1 MDINKTLS
9 DEFAIKPEHAN
20 NIVKLIDE
28 GNTIPFIARYRK
40 EMHGACN
47 DQVLREFADRLNYLR
62 NLEKRK
68 SEVKASIESKDK
80 WTDEI
85 GSALEKAATLTEV
98 EDIYRPFKQ
107 KKKTRAKVAEE
118 KGLMPLADIIWAQE
132 LQTGSVGEIAARYA
146 DEEKGVGSA
155 KEALSGALDI
165 IAERIS
171 DDAELRK
178 TLRAYLSS
186 DGSIVASPVKD
197 APEDKAK
204 VYETYKDYNEKVVR
218 IPPHRILALNRGEA
232 ENCLKVG
239 LSADAEHAYE
249 IIRSAVK
256 KSSIFDNVMESA
268 IVDSYERLIYPS
280 LEREVRGE
288 LTDKADEQ
296 AIKMFEV
303 NLRPLLMQPPLK
315 GKVIMGLD
323 PAYRT
328 GCKIAVID
336 TEGNV
341 LAYTVVFPTPP
352 KPRTEEAKAKLK
364 DLIEKFSVDVIAI
377 GNGTASKESEIFVA
391 ELIKEVNRPV
401 CYAIVN
407 EAGASVYS
415 ASKLGAEEFPTLDV
429 STRSAVSIARRLL
442 DPLAELIKIDVKS
455 IGVGQ
460 YQHDMPQKRLTE
472 VLDGVVEDC
481 VNSVGVDLNT
491 ASQSLLARVAGL
503 NAGVAKSIVDYRK
516 TSPFSSRE
524 QLLKVPKLGPKA
536 YEQCAGFLRIPGGES
551 VLDNTGV
558 HPESYE
564 AAKKLLKMYG
574 FGDDDVR
581 YGRVSDIRE
590 RVTRDGKAHV
600 AEQIGVGEPTLEDMI
615 NELIRPGRDIRD
627 SLPPVTLRADLLDI
641 NDLKDGMELDGVV
654 RNVIDFGAFVD
665 IGVHHDGLVH
675 ISEISDGYIRH
686 PSEVLKVGDAVKVK
700 VIGVDIDKHRINLSI
715 KQASG
720 AKLVPPSAARPPR
733 KERPSG
739 SSVGGEA
746 RKPQGG
752 SRDRREPKKNG
763 GYVGSRPSGKGG
775 ERRYEGKDRRDSRSL
790 DDMLAALKNKF
801 DRH

>member
-1 MDINKTLS
+1 MDINKALS
-9 DEFAIKPEHAN
+9 EEFEIKPEHAN

-40 EMHGACN
+40 EMHGATG
-47 DQVLREFADRLNYLR
+47 DQVLREFADRLTYLR

-68 SEVKASIESKDK
+68 SEVRSSIEGQGK
-80 WTDEI
+80 WTGDI
-85 GSALEKAATLTEV
+85 GDALDKAATLTEV
-98 EDIYRPFKQ
+98 EDIYRPYKQ
-107 KKKTRAKVAEE
+107 KKKTRAAVAVE
-118 KGLMPLADIIWAQE
+118 KGLEPLADVIWAQE
-132 LQTGSVGEIAARYA
+132 LSAGNVAEIASAYV
-146 DEEKGVGSA
+146 DEEKGVKSA
-155 KEALSGALDI
+155 KEALAGALDI

-171 DDAELRK
+171 DNAELRK
-178 TLRAYLSS
+178 SLRAYLAEN
-186 DGSIVASPVKD
+186 GEIVASPAKG
-197 APEDKAK
+197 APEEKAK
-204 VYETYKDYNEKVVR
+204 IYETYKDYCEKVGS

-232 ENCLKVG
+232 DDCLKVG
-239 LSADAEHAYE
+239 IRVDAEHAYE

-256 KSSIFDNVMESA
+256 KTSIFDNIMESA

-280 LEREVRGE
+280 VEREVRGE
-288 LTDKADEQ
+288 LTEKADEQ

-352 KPRTEEAKAKLK
+352 KPRTEEAKARLK
-364 DLIEKFSVDVIAI
+364 ELIEKHAVDVIAI

-391 ELIKEVNRPV
+391 ELIKEIERPV
-401 CYAIVN
+401 SYAIVN

-460 YQHDMPQKRLTE
+460 YQHDMPQKRLSE

-491 ASQSLLARVAGL
+491 ASHSLLARVAGL
-503 NAGVAKSIVDYRK
+503 NAGVAKNIVDYRK
-516 TSPFSSRE
+516 TQPFSTRA

-536 YEQCAGFLRIPGGES
+536 YEQCAGFLRIAGGEN
-551 VLDNTGV
+551 VLDCTGV
-558 HPESYE
+558 HPESYDA
-564 AAKKLLKMYG
+564 AAKLLDRYG
-574 FGDDDVR
+574 FTDEDVKSGKIGDLPEKVK
-581 YGRVSDIRE
+581 G
-590 RVTRDGKAHV
+590 DGTAVV
-600 AEQIGVGEPTLEDMI
+600 AEEIGVGVPTLEDMI
-615 NELIRPGRDIRD
+615 AELTRPGRDIRD
-627 SLPPVTLRADLLDI
+627 SLPPAVLRADLI
-641 NDLKDGMELDGVV
+641 GIEDLKEGMELDGVV

-675 ISEISDGYIRH
+675 ISEISDGYLRH
-686 PSEVLKVGDAVKVK
+686 PSEVLKVGDRVKVK
-700 VIGVDIDKHRINLSI
+700 VVGVDVDKHRINLSI

-720 AKLVPPSAARPPR
+720 ARIVPKSRPVQEKKDR
-733 KERPSG
+733 
-739 SSVGGEA
+739 GGNFE
-746 RKPQGG
+746 
-752 SRDRREPKKNG
+752 RREKPRFDNRRDNAKNG
-763 GYVGSRPSGKGG
+763 G
-775 ERRYEGKDRRDSRSL
+775 ERIKDRRDNRDRNGGKDGRERRRENRSL
-790 DDMLAALKNKF
+790 EDMLAALKDKYSK
-801 DRH
+801 H